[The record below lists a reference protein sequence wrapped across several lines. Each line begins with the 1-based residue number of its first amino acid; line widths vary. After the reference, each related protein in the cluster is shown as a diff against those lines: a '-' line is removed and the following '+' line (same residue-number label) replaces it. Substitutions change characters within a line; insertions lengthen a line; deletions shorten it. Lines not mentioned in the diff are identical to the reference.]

1 MESGS
6 AVERAVDALPS
17 GRWLLAVS
25 GGRDS
30 MVLLDAMARRRREQI
45 AGVATFDHGTG
56 AQATAACDLVAQ
68 EASAQGLT
76 LVRGRADGGLARTE
90 AAWRGARWTFLDE
103 AAASAGARVMTAHT
117 RDDQIETVVLRLLR
131 GSGPRGLAGM
141 LVVGPV
147 DPSDPSVLDRPL
159 RPMLAVPRAAVAA
172 YAASHRVPFREDP
185 GNATP
190 DFQRNRVRREI
201 LPALE
206 RVAPGFS
213 EWCWTLGLRAADW
226 RAQVEALVDSL
237 GVRRISPTT
246 VTVPVETVAALDAA
260 AWEVCWPAIAARA
273 GVVMDRRGV
282 DRAARWAPTAQA
294 GQTIPLSGGAR
305 LSRTRTTYV
314 VEGTV
319 RGAVDY
325 IS

>member
-1 MESGS
+1 MFPKKESGS

-30 MVLLDAMARRRREQI
+30 MVLLEAMARRRRGQI
-45 AGVATFDHGTG
+45 AGVATFDHATG
-56 AQATAACDLVAQ
+56 PQATAACDLVARA
-68 EASAQGLT
+68 ASARSLT
-76 LVRGRADGGLARTE
+76 LRRGRAPGGLARTE
-90 AAWRGARWTFLDE
+90 AAWRGARWAFLHE
-103 AAASAGARVMTAHT
+103 AATSLGAQVMTAHT
-117 RDDQIETVVLRLLR
+117 RDDQIESVVLRLLR

-141 LVVGPV
+141 LAGDPV
-147 DPSDPSVLDRPL
+147 RPL
-159 RPMLAVPRAAVAA
+159 LTVPRTAVAA
-172 YAASHRVPFREDP
+172 YAASRQVPYLDDP
-185 GNATP
+185 SNATRE
-190 DFQRNRVRREI
+190 FQRNRVRHEI

-206 RVAPGFS
+206 RADPGFGD
-213 EWCWTLGLRAADW
+213 WCWALGHRAADW

-237 GVRRISPTT
+237 GVRPIAAAT

-282 DRAARWAPTAQA
+282 DRAARWALTAQA
-294 GQTIPLSGGAR
+294 GQTIPLAGGAR

-319 RGAVDY
+319 RGAGDY
-325 IS
+325 IA

>member
-6 AVERAVDALPS
+6 AIERAVDALPS

-30 MVLLDAMARRRREQI
+30 MVLLDAMAARRLEQI
-45 AGVATFDHGTG
+45 AGVATFDHGSG

-68 EASAQGLT
+68 ETSDRGLT
-76 LVRGRADGGLARTE
+76 LVRGRAPRGLARTE
-90 AAWRGARWTFLDE
+90 AAWRRARWAFLFK
-103 AAASAGARVMTAHT
+103 AAASLGAQVVTAHT
-117 RDDQIETVVLRLLR
+117 RDDQIETVVLRLVR

-141 LVVGPV
+141 LAGDPV
-147 DPSDPSVLDRPL
+147 RPL
-159 RPMLAVPRAAVAA
+159 LTVPRTAVAA
-172 YAASHRVPFREDP
+172 YAASHQVPFLDDP
-185 GNATP
+185 SNATP
-190 DFQRNRVRREI
+190 DFQRNRVRQEI

-206 RVAPGFS
+206 RVDPGFV
-213 EWCWTLGLRAADW
+213 EWCWTLGLRAASW
-226 RAQVEALVDSL
+226 RAAVEALVDAL
-237 GVRRISPTT
+237 GVRLIAPTT
-246 VTVPVETVAALDAA
+246 VTVPVEMVAALDAA

-282 DRAARWAPTAQA
+282 DRAARWAPMAQA

-319 RGAVDY
+319 RGAGDY
-325 IS
+325 IP

>member
-30 MVLLDAMARRRREQI
+30 MVLLDAMARRRRDQI

-68 EASAQGLT
+68 EASARGLT
-76 LVRGRADGGLARTE
+76 LVRGRAPRVLARTE
-90 AAWRGARWTFLDE
+90 AAWRGARWSFLSE
-103 AAASAGARVMTAHT
+103 AAASLGAQVVTAHT

-141 LVVGPV
+141 LAGG
-147 DPSDPSVLDRPL
+147 PL
-159 RPMLAVPRAAVAA
+159 RPLLTVPRTAVAA
-172 YAASHRVPFREDP
+172 YAASHRVPYLDDP
-185 GNATP
+185 SNATP
-190 DFQRNRVRREI
+190 DFQRNRVRHEI

-206 RVAPGFS
+206 RVDPGFG
-213 EWCWTLGLRAADW
+213 EWCWTLGLRAARW
-226 RAQVEALVDSL
+226 RAEVEALVDAL
-237 GVRRISPTT
+237 GVRLIAPTT

-319 RGAVDY
+319 RGAGDY
-325 IS
+325 IP

>member
-6 AVERAVDALPS
+6 AVERAVDALPA

-30 MVLLDAMARRRREQI
+30 MVLLDAMAARCREQI

-68 EASAQGLT
+68 EASARGLT
-76 LVRGRADGGLARTE
+76 LVRGRAPRGLARTE
-90 AAWRGARWTFLDE
+90 AAWRGARWSFLSE
-103 AAASAGARVMTAHT
+103 AAASLGAQVVTAHT

-141 LVVGPV
+141 LAGG
-147 DPSDPSVLDRPL
+147 PL
-159 RPMLAVPRAAVAA
+159 RPLLTAPRAAVAA
-172 YAASHRVPFREDP
+172 YAVSHQVPFLDDP
-185 GNATP
+185 SNATRA
-190 DFQRNRVRREI
+190 FQRNRVRHEI

-226 RAQVEALVDSL
+226 RAEVEALVDAL
-237 GVRRISPTT
+237 GVRLIAPTT

-282 DRAARWAPTAQA
+282 DRASRWAPIAQA
-294 GQTIPLSGGAR
+294 GQIIPLSGGAR

-319 RGAVDY
+319 RGAGDY
-325 IS
+325 IP